1 MFLDPGEAFG
11 RADIEEKVV
20 GVVAADG
27 FTGREHA
34 GKDILAEIF
43 LAKVGRK
50 VVEDDGLEEVGA
62 RVAEIPEA
70 GIAGFVVNLPDPGL
84 VGEFDDVTVVWVTAG
99 MNDEGRG
106 GLVLPVKEG
115 ELGEVEP

>member
-1 MFLDPGEAFG
+1 M
-11 RADIEEKVV
+11 
-20 GVVAADG
+20 
-27 FTGREHA
+27 
-34 GKDILAEIF
+34 
-43 LAKVGRK
+43 
-50 VVEDDGLEEVGA
+50 VEDDGLEEVGA

-70 GIAGFVVNLPDPGL
+70 GIAGFVMNLADPGL
-84 VGEFDDVTVVWVTAG
+84 VGEFDDVAVVRVTAG